1 MRDLYR
7 NSTLYDMRTLH
18 LRRDEIKILNI
29 KIKIV
34 FVVIVTSNLELDRE
48 DSKSIILY
56 ILLKQS
62 L

>member
-34 FVVIVTSNLELDRE
+34 FVVIVTIHRE
-48 DSKSIILY
+48 KIQNQLFY
-56 ILLKQS
+56 IFY
-62 L
+62 